1 MGGFSMVEELS
12 PGPATRSPMQCRQRV
27 QAWLG
32 APPATEIIMRFRTAF
47 PLLAS
52 VLGALAAG
60 VTTVQAEAASPQVI
74 PTVSLPHRMTG
85 IRAAVAGRPGL
96 YIFDTGVGI
105 TIVTPDTAAEA
116 GCHPWGQVT
125 GFRAIGER
133 LDTPRCDDLHL
144 TVGGHDFVAPIA
156 GIADLQREAPPDMPR
171 LAGTIGLDLFA
182 GRVITIRPKAHEI
195 VVETAQSA
203 ERRER
208 GATEV
213 PIRLVRD
220 VEGVAL
226 TVDGAVPT
234 PSGTAWM
241 ELDDGNTGP
250 IMIGQH
256 VAAPLKLDPS
266 RRAGQAADFSL
277 AGGIP
282 VRGPASVGNLIM
294 DGDIGESV
302 LNRWDITFDLAKDRA
317 WFRPAATTP

>member
-1 MGGFSMVEELS
+1 
-12 PGPATRSPMQCRQRV
+12 
-27 QAWLG
+27 
-32 APPATEIIMRFRTAF
+32 MRFRTAL

-52 VLGALAAG
+52 LVGTLAAG
-60 VTTVQAEAASPQVI
+60 MPDARAEPASPQVI
-74 PTVSLPHRMTG
+74 PTLALPHRITG
-85 IRAAVAGRPGL
+85 MRAAVAGQPGL
-96 YIFDTGVGI
+96 YIFDTGEGV
-105 TIVTPDTAAEA
+105 TNVTPATAATA
-116 GCHPWGQVT
+116 GCRPWGRIT

-133 LDTPRCDDLHL
+133 VDTPRCDDLHL
-144 TVGGHDFVAPIA
+144 AIGGHGYVAPIA
-156 GIADLQREAPPDMPR
+156 GIADLQGSAPPDMPR

-182 GRVITIRPKAHEI
+182 GRVITIRPKAHEV

-213 PIRLVRD
+213 PVRLVRD

-234 PSGTAWM
+234 PDGTAWM

-250 IMIGQH
+250 LMIGQH
-256 VAAPLKLDPS
+256 VAAPLRLDPS
-266 RRAGQAADFSL
+266 RRAGQVADLSL

-282 VRGPASVGNLIM
+282 VRGPALVGNLIM

-302 LNRWDITFDLAKDRA
+302 LGQWDVTLDLAKGRT
-317 WFRPAATTP
+317 WFRPATTAP

>member
-1 MGGFSMVEELS
+1 
-12 PGPATRSPMQCRQRV
+12 
-27 QAWLG
+27 
-32 APPATEIIMRFRTAF
+32 MRFRTAF

-52 VLGALAAG
+52 ALGALAAG
-60 VTTVQAEAASPQVI
+60 ATNVQAEAPSPQVI
-74 PTVSLPHRMTG
+74 PTLSLPHRITG

-96 YIFDTGVGI
+96 YIFDTGAGV
-105 TIVTPDTAAEA
+105 TIVTPDTAAQA

-144 TVGGHDFVAPIA
+144 TVEGHDYIAPIA
-156 GIADLQREAPPDMPR
+156 GIADLQRSAPPDMPR

-182 GRVITIRPKAHEI
+182 GRVITIRPRAHQL

-241 ELDDGNTGP
+241 ELDNGNTGP
-250 IMIGQH
+250 LMIGQH

-277 AGGIP
+277 AGSIP
-282 VRGPASVGNLIM
+282 VRGPAWISNLIM

-302 LNRWDITFDLAKDRA
+302 LGRWDVTFDLARNRA
-317 WFRPAATTP
+317 WFRPATTP